1 MLAPPTEQ
9 RRPKPPLTSMPSTPG
24 PEVPGGYPRNSVVF
38 AENKWDRK
46 GGIMS
51 YFPGAGSYFPDQPI
65 SSSQTSTPNAS
76 APSTPSGNSY
86 PLNTDGSVAS
96 NLSTRAV
103 AGSSPAASSRGTL
116 TPVPSDFQ
124 AVPGRESV
132 SSASDW
138 SQASAIGDTPTD
150 SETEVTSAPTR
161 QHDDESRQP
170 APPAALQTEAIPS
183 VAPLAGLSAFAHIH
197 APTAGPKDNSKTT
210 PTPIPASSLT
220 GPRSN
225 APSTALS
232 SPVSPV
238 SVKSKSPD
246 QPTTSTASSRL
257 LGRFASV
264 HRGPG
269 HRKAAS
275 ESTAPSAFGTGPRR
289 GHPSAAAVL
298 TDVELGDGVTLPS
311 LPSSTS
317 SGPSANAK
325 PRRTHSLMRT
335 LRGEA
340 KVLAGKVTRDA
351 GKVQEGKRMVREA

>member
-1 MLAPPTEQ
+1 MLAPSTQQ
-9 RRPKPPLTSMPSTPG
+9 RPPKPPLTSMPSTPG
-24 PEVPGGYPRNSVVF
+24 PEFPGGYPRNSVVF

-46 GGIMS
+46 G
-51 YFPGAGSYFPDQPI
+51 PGAGSYFPDQPL
-65 SSSQTSTPNAS
+65 SSSQTSTPNAT
-76 APSTPSGNSY
+76 APSTPSANSY
-86 PLNTDGSVAS
+86 PLNTDGSVSS
-96 NLSTRAV
+96 NLSTRAL

-116 TPVPSDFQ
+116 TPVPSDFSP
-124 AVPGRESV
+124 VPVRDSV

-138 SQASAIGDTPTD
+138 SQASATGDTPT
-150 SETEVTSAPTR
+150 ETEVTSAPT
-161 QHDDESRQP
+161 QHGDDEPHP
-170 APPAALQTEAIPS
+170 APLHTEPLPA
-183 VAPLAGLSAFAHIH
+183 VAPLADISAFAHIH
-197 APTAGPKDNSKTT
+197 GPGTKANSKTT
-210 PTPIPASSLT
+210 PTAASPTSSDSSTSPSSPLA
-220 GPRSN
+220 GSN
-225 APSTALS
+225 TPSTAPS

-238 SVKSKSPD
+238 SVKSKSPN

-264 HRGPG
+264 RRGPG

-275 ESTAPSAFGTGPRR
+275 ESTKVAPSAFGTGPRR
-289 GHPSAAAVL
+289 GHPSAAAGAG

-317 SGPSANAK
+317 SDPTANAK